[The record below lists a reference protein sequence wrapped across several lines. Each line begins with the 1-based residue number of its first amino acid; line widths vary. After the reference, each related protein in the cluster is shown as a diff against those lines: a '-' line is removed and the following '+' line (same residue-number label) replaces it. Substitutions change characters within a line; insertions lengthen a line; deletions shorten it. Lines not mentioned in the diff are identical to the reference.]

1 MNQKIFKAV
10 IYDPQQISILDMVQ
24 GVMREVELESGG
36 SLTLTEKFVVNKK
49 DEGDEVC
56 RLYLIS
62 VRI

>member
-1 MNQKIFKAV
+1 M

-36 SLTLTEKFVVNKK
+36 SLTLTEKFVVNQK

-56 RLYLIS
+56 MLYLIS
-62 VRI
+62 FRI